1 MSENSG
7 SLAFAQRE
15 RAFPLILLGAPR
27 SPQAIAF
34 VNLLL
39 EHHIL
44 PARSAARAEGVS
56 RAERPSSVAKL
67 TRATGA
73 LMADLFDLQSHGSD
87 GRQVPAGLHGASR
100 GSFNQE
106 RLGFAYDI
114 FISVRDALRSAGLLL
129 VSTGKP
135 HWHPAFD
142 KFVVRGGDATTY
154 RLTDTAISLAASFGI
169 SSDDFGAHWRRTGDQ
184 PITISVDVPRLV
196 LRKNR
201 DRVAGEKMDVEDW
214 PFSGDEPKV
223 RSILA
228 GINQLND
235 FLAKQ
240 TVDGFAFLG
249 LRRIFNNGNQADFD
263 WNKGGRYYSLPGG
276 HLYEAWNADK
286 RRATIRLNG
295 EAVEEVDLRAS
306 HLTLLHALQQRPFD
320 PHDDPY
326 AIPGWPRAV
335 VKAWV
340 SQAIGASNPR
350 PLQWS
355 KAAQADYQAERPGR
369 FLSDEFP
376 IREVG
381 ASVTRR
387 HPLLVDLKT
396 CGLGTLDLQYHEAEI
411 LRLAMEDLML
421 NRGIAVLPMHD
432 AIIAPRS
439 KLGEARDAL
448 LQAFSAQIE
457 GVTGH
462 PSLVAPKVTTK
473 D

>member
-1 MSENSG
+1 
-7 SLAFAQRE
+7 
-15 RAFPLILLGAPR
+15 
-27 SPQAIAF
+27 
-34 VNLLL
+34 
-39 EHHIL
+39 
-44 PARSAARAEGVS
+44 
-56 RAERPSSVAKL
+56 
-67 TRATGA
+67 
-73 LMADLFDLQSHGSD
+73 MADLFDLQSVGSD
-87 GRQVPAGLHGASR
+87 GRQVPAGLHGASK
-100 GSFNQE
+100 GSFNKE

-114 FISVRDALRSAGLLL
+114 FINVRDALRAAGLLL

-135 HWHPAFD
+135 RWHPAFD
-142 KFVVRGGDATTY
+142 NFLVRGGDATTY
-154 RLTDTAISLAASFGI
+154 KLTDTAISLAVSFGI
-169 SSDDFGAHWRRTGDQ
+169 SSADWSVHWRRTGEQ
-184 PITISVDVPRLV
+184 PIKTVVDVPRLV
-196 LRKNR
+196 LRKKSG
-201 DRVAGEKMDVEDW
+201 RVAGKKKDVEDW
-214 PFSGDEPKV
+214 PFSPDEPKV
-223 RSILA
+223 RSILT
-228 GINQLND
+228 GIDQLND
-235 FLAKQ
+235 FLAEQ
-240 TVDGFAFLG
+240 AVDGFAFLG
-249 LRRIFNNGNQADFD
+249 LRRIFNNGDQADFD

-276 HLYEAWNADK
+276 HLYEAWGADK

-306 HLTLLHALQQRPFD
+306 HLTLVHALQQRPFD

-350 PLQWS
+350 PRQWS
-355 KAAQADYQAERPGR
+355 KAAQADYEAERPGR

-376 IREVG
+376 ISEIG
-381 ASVTRR
+381 ASVTSR

-396 CGLGTLDLQYHEAEI
+396 CGFGTLDLQYHEAEI

-421 NRGIAVLPMHD
+421 KRGIAVLPMHD

-448 LQAFSAQIE
+448 LQAFADQVE